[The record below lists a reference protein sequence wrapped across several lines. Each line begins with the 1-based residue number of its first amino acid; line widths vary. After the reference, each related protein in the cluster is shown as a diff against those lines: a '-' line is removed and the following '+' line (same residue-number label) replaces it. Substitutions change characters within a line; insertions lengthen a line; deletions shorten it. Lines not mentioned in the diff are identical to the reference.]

1 MPNME
6 SSADRVVAALHTV
19 DEKVNAMRDQRLN
32 DPDSFGD
39 KIFKSVVPTL
49 AGLVLGKAFEMVW
62 KKSVGRKAVRADGT
76 KNEAAEAALG
86 IVFAVVSAGF
96 GALVSQLSGRG
107 SKAIVDRRHARHEL
121 HDFFLY
127 YMLRF
132 GYPPRKIFRAAR
144 KTFADVYDDATIKK
158 WLTTFVRRFFTQQ
171 FKRSCLPD
179 GPKVGTVTLSPRGD
193 WRMPSDAVSALWLK
207 EAEKL

>member
-39 KIFKSVVPTL
+39 KIFKFAMPTL
-49 AGLVLGKAFEMVW
+49 VGLAFGKVFE

-107 SKAIVDRRHARHEL
+107 SKAIVDRRHARQAQ
-121 HDFFLY
+121 
-127 YMLRF
+127 
-132 GYPPRKIFRAAR
+132 GK
-144 KTFADVYDDATIKK
+144 
-158 WLTTFVRRFFTQQ
+158 
-171 FKRSCLPD
+171 
-179 GPKVGTVTLSPRGD
+179 
-193 WRMPSDAVSALWLK
+193 
-207 EAEKL
+207 

>member
-1 MPNME
+1 MSEMPNME

-86 IVFAVVSAGF
+86 IVFAALLVWLTAGK
-96 GALVSQLSGRG
+96 R
-107 SKAIVDRRHARHEL
+107 ARIATV
-121 HDFFLY
+121 
-127 YMLRF
+127 R
-132 GYPPRKIFRAAR
+132 PRVEGDCGQAAR
-144 KTFADVYDDATIKK
+144 TAGASQVNTSQIS
-158 WLTTFVRRFFTQQ
+158 Q
-171 FKRSCLPD
+171 S
-179 GPKVGTVTLSPRGD
+179 S
-193 WRMPSDAVSALWLK
+193 LK
-207 EAEKL
+207 

>member
-1 MPNME
+1 MSEMPNME

-96 GALVSQLSGRG
+96 
-107 SKAIVDRRHARHEL
+107 RRARIATV
-121 HDFFLY
+121 
-127 YMLRF
+127 R
-132 GYPPRKIFRAAR
+132 PRVEGDCGQAAR
-144 KTFADVYDDATIKK
+144 TAGAGQVNTSQIS
-158 WLTTFVRRFFTQQ
+158 Q
-171 FKRSCLPD
+171 S
-179 GPKVGTVTLSPRGD
+179 S
-193 WRMPSDAVSALWLK
+193 LK
-207 EAEKL
+207 

>member
-1 MPNME
+1 MFSDALHWFHQVKCRIWNPVRT
-6 SSADRVVAALHTV
+6 AWWRPLHTV

-39 KIFKSVVPTL
+39 KIFSSPSCPL

-96 GALVSQLSGRG
+96 RRARIRNCPAAVEGDCGQAFCTAGASQVNTSQI
-107 SKAIVDRRHARHEL
+107 S
-121 HDFFLY
+121 
-127 YMLRF
+127 
-132 GYPPRKIFRAAR
+132 
-144 KTFADVYDDATIKK
+144 
-158 WLTTFVRRFFTQQ
+158 Q
-171 FKRSCLPD
+171 S
-179 GPKVGTVTLSPRGD
+179 S
-193 WRMPSDAVSALWLK
+193 LK
-207 EAEKL
+207 

>member
-1 MPNME
+1 MSEMPNME

-49 AGLVLGKAFEMVW
+49 AGLVLEMVW

-107 SKAIVDRRHARHEL
+107 SKAIVDRRHARQAQ
-121 HDFFLY
+121 
-127 YMLRF
+127 
-132 GYPPRKIFRAAR
+132 GK
-144 KTFADVYDDATIKK
+144 
-158 WLTTFVRRFFTQQ
+158 
-171 FKRSCLPD
+171 
-179 GPKVGTVTLSPRGD
+179 
-193 WRMPSDAVSALWLK
+193 
-207 EAEKL
+207 

>member
-1 MPNME
+1 MSEMPNMK

-76 KNEAAEAALG
+76 KNDAAEAALG

-107 SKAIVDRRHARHEL
+107 SKAIVDRRHARQAH
-121 HDFFLY
+121 
-127 YMLRF
+127 
-132 GYPPRKIFRAAR
+132 RKNIAKQSQVDMFSQGDGFSPIPLQNRAAR
-144 KTFADVYDDATIKK
+144 
-158 WLTTFVRRFFTQQ
+158 TT
-171 FKRSCLPD
+171 
-179 GPKVGTVTLSPRGD
+179 
-193 WRMPSDAVSALWLK
+193 MAV
-207 EAEKL
+207 

>member
-1 MPNME
+1 MSEMPNME

-76 KNEAAEAALG
+76 SVTRRKTCRSRPCRRYQERG
-86 IVFAVVSAGF
+86 CG
-96 GALVSQLSGRG
+96 SG
-107 SKAIVDRRHARHEL
+107 ARHRIRRG
-121 HDFFLY
+121 FR
-127 YMLRF
+127 RF
-132 GYPPRKIFRAAR
+132 RRARIATVRPRVEGDCGQAAR
-144 KTFADVYDDATIKK
+144 TAGASQVNTSQIS
-158 WLTTFVRRFFTQQ
+158 Q
-171 FKRSCLPD
+171 S
-179 GPKVGTVTLSPRGD
+179 S
-193 WRMPSDAVSALWLK
+193 LK
-207 EAEKL
+207 